1 MAILPAATGDLH
13 PFLIYKNKMDMFPS
27 GDNVPGID
35 RS

>member
-1 MAILPAATGDLH
+1 MAILPAATGGLH
-13 PFLIYKNKMDMFPS
+13 SFFFRENKMDMFPS

>member
-13 PFLIYKNKMDMFPS
+13 PFLFIENKMDMFPS